1 MGDSLTTLFSI
12 ASPKPLFVVP
22 CSYATTDHILNIE
35 LALDCGSF
43 ASMADE
49 TIRNLPGRIR
59 VTDSP
64 TRAITASGEEVWL
77 TEIKTV
83 VLLFGKDKVP
93 LEIDFWIFPSLVFP
107 FLLGAI
113 DIVKHGVIINAE
125 NATIHI
131 ANNDFPLLQK
141 KAPLPSFIPEDLP
154 VSIEATTTL
163 PPFSYV
169 PVPVIIDAP
178 SIATMPI
185 VLTPNPTHRHSDR
198 ISWSALDTITN
209 PVRPFICIA
218 NHSEKEI
225 HVDAGTRVAT
235 GCVLPDNGAIL
246 SVSNPDDSS
255 NDIQNIHDLIS
266 KKCDVDTLSK
276 PQQLRLFGLLK
287 KSIHKP
293 LVLDLV
299 TSRPP
304 ITGIKHSIALSDDTP
319 VRVPNYTRSFQESR
333 ETRAELQKLEDADF
347 IRPVVSPWSAPIL
360 WVRKADGT
368 RRMCID
374 YTALN
379 AKTIPD
385 VFPMPNIDHIMAQ
398 LASAR
403 YFSKLDLARGYW
415 QVAMDERDI
424 EKTAFSDGSKLWGN
438 TRMPFGLS
446 NAPATFQRL
455 MNDILISEIQDGFVL
470 VYLDDILIFSL
481 TADEHIAHIARVLE
495 KLHARNVQVKLPKCE
510 FAKSKVKYLGFIVG
524 EGVITVD
531 PDDTKPILACSVPKT
546 VRQLQRFLGN
556 VNYYRKFIPDLSTI
570 IEPLNRLT
578 DKSSKW
584 RWSYECNEAFAKC
597 KSLLTSDL
605 VLALPRVNSTSPFI
619 VYSDASDVAHAAV
632 ISQVPEGETFDLKA
646 HYRPIAFYSK
656 GFKLS
661 ERKKSATEREMLGC
675 LRAIER
681 FRYLLESDVPFIL
694 VTDHEALKYLLPSP
708 TQSKHFYRWT
718 LRLIGLRFIVYH
730 KKGTDIPHV
739 DSLTRSPFFYENG
752 IQVDD
757 FSTLSPIKD
766 VVLVSLVTRAGE
778 GEQVRELSEE
788 IAALDMVKLQSEDPV
803 ISRVLEWFN
812 DKSKEFPSAL
822 KNLRRRFSIVNRI
835 LVYSSNNLPNRTFIP
850 SVVRSNIIA
859 LCHNDK
865 LIGAHIGA
873 NKVFLKLRSHYW
885 WPNMEKD
892 VQKYCSSCQICQLYA
907 PVIRGKYGELHP
919 ISSDHVWQ
927 KIGIDIAGPLNPVV
941 DGYKYILVIIDYFS
955 RYGVAEPLRT
965 MNGGEIARA
974 IFNCIFCKFG
984 IPETIISDR
993 AANLNQGVVSKLCQF
1008 FGSKKRASVSYKPD
1022 TDGAAERLIG
1032 SLKSRLR
1039 KIVYASPTL
1048 WPYSLAPVLMSY
1060 NSTVH
1065 ETIGCTPHSLVFG
1078 REPRLLPSF
1087 LGDWPNGDLPEEGS
1101 AKFRELVSEY
1111 GHELLETL
1119 RKAYLV
1125 AHKNTKSYQ
1134 TVLKTLYDRKHTELN
1149 LKVGDWIF
1157 WVPPQLWRDDSSFS
1171 PIRKGPFIIVKVLE
1185 KGVIEFANPKD
1196 KKSVYRT
1203 SVKLIVPATSPP
1215 KPSEYSNLPQVPRFT
1230 SISTRVD
1237 PMVHE
1242 TNRSRLSA
1250 FEHANLAHGLNSSL
1264 GIYAAARNMP
1274 NPLQKEIDD
1283 ALNLVKMHLNE
1294 PRLIIDKTEKD
1305 AIIAKLIA
1313 ADPYTLE
1320 KSIVPGLVTNA
1331 WPYVD

>member
-1 MGDSLTTLFSI
+1 
-12 ASPKPLFVVP
+12 
-22 CSYATTDHILNIE
+22 
-35 LALDCGSF
+35 
-43 ASMADE
+43 MADE
-49 TIRNLPGRIR
+49 KIRDLPGRIR
-59 VTDSP
+59 VPDSP
-64 TRAITASGEEVWL
+64 TRAITANGDDVWL

-83 VLLFGKDKVP
+83 TLLFGKDNVP

-113 DIVKHGVIINAE
+113 DIVKHRVIINAE
-125 NATIHI
+125 SSTIRI
-131 ANNDFPLLQK
+131 ANTDFPLLQK
-141 KAPLPSFIPEDLP
+141 KAFLPTFVPEDLP
-154 VSIEATTTL
+154 VSIEAKTSI

-169 PVPVIIDAP
+169 PVPVVIDTP

-185 VLTPNPTHRHSDR
+185 VLTPNMTHRHSDR
-198 ISWSALDTITN
+198 ISWSALETVTL
-209 PVRPFICIA
+209 PAKPCVCIV

-225 HVDAGTRVAT
+225 LLDAGTRVAT
-235 GCVLPDNGAIL
+235 GCVLPDNGVIL
-246 SVSNPDDSS
+246 SVTDSPT
-255 NDIQNIHDLIS
+255 DVPPMLDLINM
-266 KKCDVDTLSK
+266 KCDVKTLPEPSR
-276 PQQLRLFGLLK
+276 LRLLELLK
-287 KSIHKP
+287 KSVHQP
-293 LVLDLV
+293 LFLDLD

-304 ITGIKHSIALSDDTP
+304 ISGIKHSIALSDDTP
-319 VRVPNYTRSFQESR
+319 VRAPKYTRSFQESR
-333 ETRAELQKLEDADF
+333 ETRAELQKLEDVDF
-347 IRPVVSPWSAPIL
+347 IRPIVSPWSAPIL

-385 VFPMPNIDHIMAQ
+385 VYPMPNIDHIMAQ
-398 LASAR
+398 LATAR
-403 YFSKLDLARGYW
+403 YFTKLDLARGYW
-415 QVAMDERDI
+415 QVAMDEKDI
-424 EKTAFSDGSKLWGN
+424 DKTAFSDGSKLYGN
-438 TRMPFGLS
+438 MRMPFGLS

-455 MNDILISEIQDGFVL
+455 MNDILFLEIQDGFVL
-470 VYLDDILIFSL
+470 VYLDDILIFSSNPQ
-481 TADEHIAHIARVLE
+481 DHISHIARVFE

-510 FAKSKVKYLGFIVG
+510 FAQRKVKYLGFIIG
-524 EGVITVD
+524 EGSISAD
-531 PDDTKPILACSVPKT
+531 PDDIKPILNCAPPRT

-556 VNYYRKFIPDLSTI
+556 VNYYRKFIPDLSSI

-584 RWSYECNEAFAKC
+584 KWSQECNEAFAKC
-597 KSLLTSDL
+597 KSLLTSEL
-605 VLALPRVNSTSPFI
+605 VLDLPRVNSSSPFV

-632 ISQVPEGETFDLKA
+632 LSQVPEGEKFDLKA

-656 GFKLS
+656 GFKIS

-718 LRLIGLRFIVYH
+718 LRLIGLRFEVYH
-730 KKGTDIPHV
+730 RKGSDIPHV
-739 DSLTRSPFFYENG
+739 DSLTRSPFFFENG
-752 IQVDD
+752 VQVDD
-757 FSTLSPIKD
+757 FTTSSPAKD

-778 GEQVRELSEE
+778 GEQVKEVVEE
-788 IAALDMVKLQSEDPV
+788 VADMDMVKLQAEDTISGPIVKWLSDRRKEDP
-803 ISRVLEWFN
+803 
-812 DKSKEFPSAL
+812 FPAPLRKFKMRFSL
-822 KNLRRRFSIVNRI
+822 KNQI
-835 LVYSSNNLPNRTFIP
+835 LVYSSKLAVNRVFIP
-850 SVVRSNIIA
+850 TAIRQDIIA
-859 LCHNDK
+859 LCHNDR

-873 NKVFLKLRSHYW
+873 NKVFMKLQPHFW
-885 WPNMEKD
+885 WPEMEKD
-892 VQKYCSSCQICQLYA
+892 VKEFCTSCQVCQLYA
-907 PVIRGKYGELHP
+907 PIPRGKFGELHP

-927 KIGIDIAGPLNPVV
+927 KIGIDIAGPLRPEV
-941 DGYKYILVIIDYFS
+941 DGYKYILVIVDYFT

-965 MNGGEIARA
+965 MTSGEIARM
-974 IFNCIFCKFG
+974 IFLSIFCKFG

-993 AANLNQGVVSKLCQF
+993 AANLNQSVVAKLCQF

-1039 KIVYASPTL
+1039 KVVFASPTQ
-1048 WPYSLAPVLMSY
+1048 WPYSLAPILMSY

-1065 ETIGCTPHSLVFG
+1065 DATGRSPHSMIFG

-1087 LGDWPNGDLPEEGS
+1087 LGDWPNGDLPEDGTV
-1101 AKFRELVSEY
+1101 KFRELASDY
-1111 GHELLETL
+1111 AHEIVETL
-1119 RKAYLV
+1119 RKAHIV
-1125 AHKNTKSYQ
+1125 AHKNMESYQ
-1134 TVLKTLYDRKHTELN
+1134 TVLKNLYDRKHTELD
-1149 LKVGDWIF
+1149 LKIGDWIF
-1157 WVPPQLWRDDSSFS
+1157 WVPPQLWREDSSFS
-1171 PIRKGPFIIVKVLE
+1171 PIRKGPYVIVKVLE
-1185 KGVIEFANPKD
+1185 KGVIEFANPND

-1203 SVKLIVPATSPP
+1203 SVKLVVPATAPP
-1215 KPSEYSNLPQVPRFT
+1215 KQSEYSNLPNVPRYS

-1242 TNRSRLSA
+1242 TNRTRLSA
-1250 FEHANLAHGLNSSL
+1250 FDHANLAHGLNSSL
-1264 GIYAAARNMP
+1264 GIYAAARNRP
-1274 NPLQKEIDD
+1274 NPLQYEIDD
-1283 ALNLVKMHLNE
+1283 ALKLVKMHLNE

-1313 ADPYTLE
+1313 ADPFTLE